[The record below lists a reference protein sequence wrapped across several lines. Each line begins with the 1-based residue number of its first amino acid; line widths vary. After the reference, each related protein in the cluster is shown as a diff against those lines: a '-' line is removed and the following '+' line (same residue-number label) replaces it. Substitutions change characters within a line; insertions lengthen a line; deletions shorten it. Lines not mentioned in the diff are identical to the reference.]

1 MSKGSNRRPQQVSDE
16 QFAENWNT
24 IFIQNK
30 AVAEAKAS
38 TSVKVSSLSVPTPQ
52 GKEDTR

>member
-1 MSKGSNRRPQQVSDE
+1 MSKGSNRRPQQVSGE